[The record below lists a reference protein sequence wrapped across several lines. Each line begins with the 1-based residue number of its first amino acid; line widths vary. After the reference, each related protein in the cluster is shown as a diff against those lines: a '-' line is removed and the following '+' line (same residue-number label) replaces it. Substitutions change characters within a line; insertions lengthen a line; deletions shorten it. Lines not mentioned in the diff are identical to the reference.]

1 MSQPYNALSAYQAAS
16 KMTTSLGAVVL
27 LYDGMIKEVGK
38 AKSAIEEGRIE
49 DRFNATQKACK
60 ILLGLQSHLDF
71 EQGGDVSLMLDQF
84 YHTIFRDLQ
93 QVNMSNSAAA
103 CDEIIA
109 ALSEVRASWAQ
120 LAENER
126 RGGSSAGQ
134 QAAPQA
140 TAPKA
145 RQGAAPQKGA
155 SAGSGEPET
164 PLAAVSVTLSI

>member
-1 MSQPYNALSAYQAAS
+1 MQSNNALAAYQAAS

-38 AKSAIEEGRIE
+38 AKTAIEEGRIE

-71 EQGGDVSLMLDQF
+71 EKGGDISLMLDQF

-93 QVNMSNSAAA
+93 QVNMNNSAEA
-103 CDEIIA
+103 CDQVIA
-109 ALSEVRASWAQ
+109 ALSEVRTSWAQ

-126 RGGSSAGQ
+126 RSGTADGTAAGAKK
-134 QAAPQA
+134 AAPA
-140 TAPKA
+140 N
-145 RQGAAPQKGA
+145 
-155 SAGSGEPET
+155 EPEQ
-164 PLAAVSVTLSI
+164 PAEVPSVTLSI

>member
-1 MSQPYNALSAYQAAS
+1 MTQSYNALSAYQAAS

-38 AKSAIEEGRIE
+38 AKAAIEEGRIE

-71 EQGGDVSLMLDQF
+71 EKGGDVSLMLDQF

-93 QVNMSNSAAA
+93 QINMKNSAAA
-103 CDEIIA
+103 CDEITA

-126 RGGSSAGQ
+126 RGGSPDGAQSGSQKQAPAGEAEAPAK
-134 QAAPQA
+134 AA
-140 TAPKA
+140 
-145 RQGAAPQKGA
+145 
-155 SAGSGEPET
+155 
-164 PLAAVSVTLSI
+164 SVTLSI